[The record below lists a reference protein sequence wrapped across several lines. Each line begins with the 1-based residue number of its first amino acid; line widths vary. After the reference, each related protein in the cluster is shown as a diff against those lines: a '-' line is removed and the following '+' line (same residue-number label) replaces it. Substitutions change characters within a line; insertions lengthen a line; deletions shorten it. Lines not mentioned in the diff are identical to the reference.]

1 MRSIRA
7 SGRSCDRPLA
17 LDSPLVR
24 VVERRRSSRML
35 PSVISGA
42 CHTETK
48 SMHSN
53 EYYRLH
59 ATCFVMARQSE
70 LTDMRTR
77 WLNMAQACLE
87 LANAD
92 EVQRGAAS
100 RVAGSKLARKKK
112 LEDVH

>member
-1 MRSIRA
+1 
-7 SGRSCDRPLA
+7 
-17 LDSPLVR
+17 
-24 VVERRRSSRML
+24 
-35 PSVISGA
+35 
-42 CHTETK
+42 
-48 SMHSN
+48 MHSH

-70 LTDMRTR
+70 LTDMQTR

-92 EVQRGAAS
+92 EMQRGAAS

-112 LEDVH
+112 LEDVLQEMQKTPHQQRADKNDVN